1 MNKENINTF
10 SLTAMSEQHIF
21 IRPLGIVS
29 INAKPPY
36 MAMPNI
42 TDPNA
47 PQGYEDSN
55 KLNIDK
61 NNIHA
66 IILSMNVFNKN
77 FTILTTSH
85 LINGLLKHRWHNTN
99 NCTIISEIV
108 YSGMS

>member
-1 MNKENINTF
+1 MNKENNNTF

-77 FTILTTSH
+77 FTILTH
-85 LINGLLKHRWHNTN
+85 IFLLGLLKHRWHNTN

>member
-10 SLTAMSEQHIF
+10 SLTAMSEQQIF
-21 IRPLGIVS
+21 IKPLGIVS

-42 TDPNA
+42 TEPNA

-55 KLNIDK
+55 RLNIDK
-61 NNIHA
+61 NNIHT

-85 LINGLLKHRWHNTN
+85 LIN
-99 NCTIISEIV
+99 
-108 YSGMS
+108 

>member
-1 MNKENINTF
+1 MNKENINIF
-10 SLTAMSEQHIF
+10 SLTAMSEQQIF
-21 IRPLGIVS
+21 IKPLGIVS

-77 FTILTTSH
+77 VHIYLTI
-85 LINGLLKHRWHNTN
+85 
-99 NCTIISEIV
+99 C
-108 YSGMS
+108 

>member
-1 MNKENINTF
+1 MYTVQDIVPCTIRKPF
-10 SLTAMSEQHIF
+10 EQSF
-21 IRPLGIVS
+21 
-29 INAKPPY
+29 
-36 MAMPNI
+36 PNV
-42 TDPNA
+42 

>member
-1 MNKENINTF
+1 MYTVQETVPCTIRKPF
-10 SLTAMSEQHIF
+10 EQSF
-21 IRPLGIVS
+21 
-29 INAKPPY
+29 
-36 MAMPNI
+36 PNV
-42 TDPNA
+42 

-61 NNIHA
+61 NNIHT

-77 FTILTTSH
+77 FTILTH
-85 LINGLLKHRWHNTN
+85 IFLLGLLKHRWHNTN